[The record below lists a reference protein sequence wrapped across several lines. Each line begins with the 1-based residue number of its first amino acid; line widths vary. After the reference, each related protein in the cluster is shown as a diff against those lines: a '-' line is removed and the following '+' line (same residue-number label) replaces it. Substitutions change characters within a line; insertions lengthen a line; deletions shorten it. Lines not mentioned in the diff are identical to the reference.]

1 MPESN
6 WKLSFKLSLGHGKTD
21 KLHHIFFITSRS
33 AATTIAATSAASS
46 TAAAIGAAPNKAIGA
61 AAPKMV
67 GCSKEI
73 KKTLIKIQLL
83 PGRVQ

>member
-6 WKLSFKLSLGHGKTD
+6 WKFSLQLSLGHGKTD
-21 KLHHIFFITSRS
+21 ELHHNFSITSRP

-46 TAAAIGAAPNKAIGA
+46 TAAAIGAAPDKAIGA

-67 GCSKEI
+67 GCSKEF
-73 KKTLIKIQLL
+73 KKH
-83 PGRVQ
+83 